1 MAEEATLQNKK
12 LAQTQTASEEET
24 HKDTPSSAENT
35 EPVVVITVAYDV
47 IDEIEKSEMEPSKT
61 EEEELVMIFGEHFC
75 E

>member
-47 IDEIEKSEMEPSKT
+47 IDEIQ
-61 EEEELVMIFGEHFC
+61 
-75 E
+75 

>member
-35 EPVVVITVAYDV
+35 EPVVVITVPMMLLM
-47 IDEIEKSEMEPSKT
+47 KFSEMEPSKT
-61 EEEELVMIFGEHFC
+61 EEEEVVMIFGEHFS